1 MSEYFA
7 NNALHERATMLESE
21 RAEWA
26 KKLAPAKPRT
36 TKAKQKKINLFSR
49 IFGVK

>member
-7 NNALHERATMLESE
+7 HNALHERAIMLESE

-26 KKLAPAKPRT
+26 KKLAPAKPRLI
-36 TKAKQKKINLFSR
+36 KAKQKTINLFKR
-49 IFGVK
+49 IFWV